1 MKYMTNHMIELSK
14 NESNGILTG
23 NIEALN
29 RLGILIN
36 EDWTKKPIGAKVNPK
51 YYGDFRLQFQL
62 TDNEETNEFY
72 NIPVSITKDVEKYI
86 FIYED

>member
-1 MKYMTNHMIELSK
+1 METGFKNISDSEAIEKIKDSIFNNDTMKS
-14 NESNGILTG
+14 
-23 NIEALN
+23 
-29 RLGILIN
+29 LGVIIP
-36 EDWTKKPIGAKVNPK
+36 TKPIGAKVNPK